1 MLAQVKPIILGI
13 IYWKFQK
20 TSERAFKGLV
30 AGTLPGKA
38 LKSKSINVNLL
49 N

>member
-1 MLAQVKPIILGI
+1 MLGQVKAIILGI

-30 AGTLPGKA
+30 TGNVPDEA
-38 LKSKSINVNLL
+38 LKSNSRNGNLL